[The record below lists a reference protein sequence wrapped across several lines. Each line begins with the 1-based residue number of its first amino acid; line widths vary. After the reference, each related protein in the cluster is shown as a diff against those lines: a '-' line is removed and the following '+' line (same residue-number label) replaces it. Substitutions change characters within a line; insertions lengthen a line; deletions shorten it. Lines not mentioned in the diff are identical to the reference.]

1 MFFQIFQWRNIVI
14 YFCHRRIMSEIYIP
28 SLSITLLGNDNH
40 PQSFCRVTAFPV
52 GDDALH
58 GRSVKQHH
66 DVRIL
71 FDSSALAQVCQFRTS
86 SGTILRLAVQ
96 LTKQYDGNMQ
106 LLGQQLGFPGG
117 LCHFLFAVAVGL
129 LGSHVAE
136 LQVVDNNCVTLIAA
150 LQ

>member
-1 MFFQIFQWRNIVI
+1 MP
-14 YFCHRRIMSEIYIP
+14 EIYIP

-58 GRSVKQHH
+58 RWSVKQHH

-86 SGTILRLAVQ
+86 SGAILRLAVQ

-106 LLGQQLGFPGG
+106 LLG
-117 LCHFLFAVAVGL
+117 
-129 LGSHVAE
+129 
-136 LQVVDNNCVTLIAA
+136 
-150 LQ
+150 

>member
-1 MFFQIFQWRNIVI
+1 MFFQIFQWWNIVI
-14 YFCHRRIMSEIYIP
+14 YFCHRRIMPEIYIP

-86 SGTILRLAVQ
+86 SGAILRLAVQ

-117 LCHFLFAVAVGL
+117 LCHFLFAVAVSCL
-129 LGSHVAE
+129 VAMS
-136 LQVVDNNCVTLIAA
+136 QSCR
-150 LQ
+150 

>member
-1 MFFQIFQWRNIVI
+1 
-14 YFCHRRIMSEIYIP
+14 MSEIYIP

-86 SGTILRLAVQ
+86 SGAILRLAVQ
-96 LTKQYDGNMQ
+96 LTKQYDGNMRS
-106 LLGQQLGFPGG
+106 LASNLAFR
-117 LCHFLFAVAVGL
+117 VACATSCSRL
-129 LGSHVAE
+129 RLACLVAMS
-136 LQVVDNNCVTLIAA
+136 QSCR
-150 LQ
+150 